1 MKDEGGNILPTNT
14 LNVTCERA
22 NIMSLDATEE
32 QSRVMIKPGTI
43 YKYESDDSFVATI
56 ALDEDGNPV
65 NIMDINP
72 DSTDFLFTNPF
83 LIGIN
88 VNPNIVGYYLN
99 TVNSNYS
106 IDYTYVNDNS
116 PVQFISSG
124 IMMERNAIVG
134 QDYYKLTVKL
144 TPSIDG
150 MEYDSNVIPAD
161 TEAADYAIRAKYNGR
176 VKSMTYYTDPA
187 TNESYIRA
195 MVEYETD
202 VEAER
207 IEYIQASTI
216 LGFDQD
222 SKPGYEMKYDVG
234 EEFIAND
241 ILAIKMP
248 TDKNNLKVVADID
261 YSLYTNG
268 YYVPFVIEKFDES
281 NNIYYFSAYLGTTDE
296 IDLESK
302 IIINH
307 GIYNKSNEENTFLPL
322 RMKDFM
328 IEVCVLYNNDGQ
340 NQPHKYSAFAGL
352 NEYTYT
358 NSYTTT
364 SDSLGYFVEDLQF
377 IRSTIDYLPG
387 ETTENW
393 KVDITEVPMVQ
404 ATWAIDNSRF
414 ISFIDQYKA
423 LDNIMQDIHYSL
435 ENNFSIDT
443 KFYNTYG
450 KAKFYTVGNT
460 SDYMLNLDN
469 VKIALRFGIKLNVQ
483 YNQETFIPNFRE
495 YIKNYIENSDSIGT
509 SSQDIF
515 ILNMIADA
523 KAAFSEIAYIEYY
536 GFNIY
541 DHMAQKIVGPSIEEY
556 IDSYIPEFI
565 NIKTAYTSD
574 GVAYPD
580 INVTILSD

>member
-1 MKDEGGNILPTNT
+1 
-14 LNVTCERA
+14 
-22 NIMSLDATEE
+22 
-32 QSRVMIKPGTI
+32 MIKPGTI
-43 YKYESDDSFVATI
+43 YKYESGDSFVATI

-65 NIMDINP
+65 NIMDIDP

-176 VKSMTYYTDPA
+176 VKSMTYYTDPV

-404 ATWAIDNSRF
+404 ATWAIDTSRF

-423 LDNIMQDIHYSL
+423 LDSIMQDIHYSL

>member
-1 MKDEGGNILPTNT
+1 
-14 LNVTCERA
+14 
-22 NIMSLDATEE
+22 
-32 QSRVMIKPGTI
+32 
-43 YKYESDDSFVATI
+43 
-56 ALDEDGNPV
+56 
-65 NIMDINP
+65 
-72 DSTDFLFTNPF
+72 
-83 LIGIN
+83 
-88 VNPNIVGYYLN
+88 
-99 TVNSNYS
+99 
-106 IDYTYVNDNS
+106 
-116 PVQFISSG
+116 
-124 IMMERNAIVG
+124 
-134 QDYYKLTVKL
+134 
-144 TPSIDG
+144 
-150 MEYDSNVIPAD
+150 
-161 TEAADYAIRAKYNGR
+161 
-176 VKSMTYYTDPA
+176 
-187 TNESYIRA
+187 

-322 RMKDFM
+322 KMKDFM

-387 ETTENW
+387 DTTENW

-423 LDNIMQDIHYSL
+423 LDSIMQDIHYSL

-515 ILNMIADA
+515 ILNMIADT